1 MSAAPNPAVLG
12 SSGALKPLLS
22 GVLDVAQERAA
33 LRPEGARSRARS
45 SLMPGSIRV
54 DAA

>member
-22 GVLDVAQERAA
+22 GVLDVAQERTA
-33 LRPEGARSRARS
+33 LPEAPGGRAE
-45 SLMPGSIRV
+45 PGEIVV
-54 DAA
+54 DARLQQG